1 MGVVDGDALS
11 ENAPVPMLARPFTPN
26 NLPTVGSTFT
36 GSDTQLGLWQHLR
49 TPSAA
54 TFGARSRIEVRRAN
68 ALVNAWARTGSCD
81 DVRIAGDC
89 GVIAAVSP
97 GVLGPTT
104 VVTAAAGGGL
114 ASPSA
119 IFDQSTLFEIASN
132 TKVSMWR

>member
-11 ENAPVPMLARPFTPN
+11 ENAPVPMLARP
-26 NLPTVGSTFT
+26 FT